1 MKNFPSHPQN
11 KKKTSVSYGRE
22 RMANAKM
29 KEEHQIVDQVC
40 AAQSSVEAADELVR
54 RYLPFIRSETAKF
67 LGRPPIEGQDDALS
81 IAMFAFY
88 EAAMAYRRERGA
100 FIPFAATAIR
110 NRLIDAVRRDSRQ
123 TRYISLDTTD
133 AEEEHIL
140 PLLERLDA
148 GEDPIEDFSQ
158 RQATQEEI
166 LEFRRTLEGYGLT
179 LSKVADSC
187 PRQERSMEVCHA
199 ALARAKADPTLLVE
213 LERTKKL
220 PMKGLSGGS
229 RATRKTL
236 ERHRPYMMAILL
248 AYTNGFEII
257 RGHLCQISDGKGGR
271 KQ

>member
-1 MKNFPSHPQN
+1 
-11 KKKTSVSYGRE
+11 
-22 RMANAKM
+22 MANANM

-123 TRYISLDTTD
+123 ARCVSLDA
-133 AEEEHIL
+133 AETEDGQIR
-140 PLLERLDA
+140 PMLERLDT
-148 GEDPIEDFSQ
+148 GEDPIADFSH
-158 RQATQEEI
+158 RLATREEI
-166 LEFRRTLEGYGLT
+166 REFCQTLERYGLS
-179 LSKVADSC
+179 LPEVADSC
-187 PRQERSMEVCHA
+187 PRQERSMAVCHG
-199 ALARAKADPTLLVE
+199 ALARAKADPTLLAE